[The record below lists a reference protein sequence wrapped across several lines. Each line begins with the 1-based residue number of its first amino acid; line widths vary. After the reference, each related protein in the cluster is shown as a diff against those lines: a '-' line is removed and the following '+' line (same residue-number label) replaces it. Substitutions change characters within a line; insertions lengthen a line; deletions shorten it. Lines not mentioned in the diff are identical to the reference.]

1 MEFVHFDAL
10 DEDEDIYFN
19 VEGKV
24 SDDNWSSFIDDS
36 KTNENV
42 CKYYRFDNVTRSAD
56 GALEDA
62 FI

>member
-1 MEFVHFDAL
+1 MEFIHFDAL

-24 SDDNWSSFIDDS
+24 SDHLLKASS
-36 KTNENV
+36 NAP
-42 CKYYRFDNVTRSAD
+42 SAD